1 MKHCP
6 HCAAPFDGLV
16 PFCWHCG
23 RDATDSLQAFT
34 PEPAASDAVPAT
46 TGTTPPV
53 EQVISRS
60 SDVEVAPAQAAI
72 AANPAGRRLP
82 RWALAS
88 GGVLAGL
95 ALILVIGRAGSGTPA
110 PVQTSPAPVQTSPAP
125 AAAHHVP
132 APLPA
137 DTEPTIESAPSP
149 TWAGARRAT
158 WARDGSKTIAFELP
172 ASKDVG
178 VWMKSVRPVL
188 IVRCLSRTTEVFVA
202 TGSAASIEQK
212 ADSHAVRLQF
222 DDAAPVVESW
232 SDSVSNQELY
242 APDGVTLARRLARA
256 RTVQFGFTPYN
267 APPVVAE
274 FDVGGFD
281 EIIGLVAGTCGWRVD
296 QAASVEKRR
305 AALN

>member
-23 RDATDSLQAFT
+23 RDAKDPLQAFA
-34 PEPAASDAVPAT
+34 PEPAASDPLPAT
-46 TGTTPPV
+46 AGTTPPV
-53 EQVISRS
+53 DQVIPRT
-60 SDVEVAPAQAAI
+60 SDVEVAPAQVAI
-72 AANPAGRRLP
+72 AAKPAGLRLP

-88 GGVLAGL
+88 AGALAGL
-95 ALILVIGRAGSGTPA
+95 ALILVIGRAGSSTPA
-110 PVQTSPAPVQTSPAP
+110 AAQTSPAP
-125 AAAHHVP
+125 AAARHVP

-137 DTEPTIESAPSP
+137 AETEPTIESAPSP
-149 TWAGARRAT
+149 SWVGARRAT
-158 WARDGSKTIAFELP
+158 WGRDGSKTIAFEL
-172 ASKDVG
+172 AARKDVG

-202 TGSAASIEQK
+202 TGSAASIEQE

-232 SDSVSNQELY
+232 SDSVSSQELY
-242 APDGVTLARRLARA
+242 APDGVTFARRLAQA
-256 RTVQFGFTPYN
+256 RTVRFGFTPYN

-274 FDVGGFD
+274 FDVRGFD

-296 QAASVEKRR
+296 PAANVEKRR